1 MNHHAKKMY
10 ADKKGNRQFLPVALR
25 VDACFVRLFACD
37 NAFYLVQFVQCF
49 DRRQTVDVGVF
60 DFVAYLRQHRVV
72 ELEERQLHAL
82 AHGRS
87 FERLAGHHR
96 LAIVGFELRQ
106 NFVGACHHTLGH
118 TGQFGHMY
126 AETVFAATSHEFA
139 HKHHFAVDFGHF
151 HVVVGYTLK

>member
-60 DFVAYLRQHRVV
+60 DFVEYLRQHRVV

-96 LAIVGFELRQ
+96 LAIVGFELRKI
-106 NFVGACHHTLGH
+106 FVGECNKTLGH
-118 TGQFGHMY
+118 PGKFGNMY
-126 AETVFAATSHEFA
+126 GNTVL
-139 HKHHFAVDFGHF
+139 VDNS
-151 HVVVGYTLK
+151 